1 MYMYSTEFWGERE
14 KMKCLRNDLCIKPRT
29 DIDPPHSL
37 QRKIL
42 HTFDIALPNTYLF
55 KIVVKKSS
63 AEFKSLP

>member
-1 MYMYSTEFWGERE
+1 
-14 KMKCLRNDLCIKPRT
+14 MKCLRNDLCIKPRT

-42 HTFDIALPNTYLF
+42 HTFDIALPNKYLF